1 MSRRAV
7 IGAEPR
13 IAAQPSE
20 EGLSVGQLMSA
31 ARASLLN
38 SLDAELERFGLN
50 STHFLVLKHLGEGA
64 ARSAADLCRLNR
76 YDTGAMTRILDRLEE
91 KGLVRRERGR
101 EDRRVVFLRLAPA
114 GRALLPRLLAAGT
127 RVIELGW
134 VPANYPQTS
143 RGRTTAGRCWWPW
156 FLRCYLV
163 WAAYSTVTFKRSIS
177 IWPTIAAGSS
187 PKT

>member
-1 MSRRAV
+1 MSRRVV

-13 IAAQPSE
+13 IAPQPSE

-64 ARSAADLCRLNR
+64 ARSAADLCRINR

-127 RVIELGW
+127 RVIDAHLAGF
-134 VPANYPQTS
+134 S
-143 RGRTTAGRCWWPW
+143 TAEIEA
-156 FLRCYLV
+156 FKHYLHRMIDNGQ
-163 WAAYSTVTFKRSIS
+163 SQ
-177 IWPTIAAGSS
+177 AGDQASGGK
-187 PKT
+187 P

>member
-114 GRALLPRLLAAGT
+114 GRALLPRLLATGT
-127 RVIELGW
+127 RIIDAHLAGFSPAEIE
-134 VPANYPQTS
+134 A
-143 RGRTTAGRCWWPW
+143 
-156 FLRCYLV
+156 FKHYLHRMIDNGQSQEGHQ
-163 WAAYSTVTFKRSIS
+163 ASGGK
-177 IWPTIAAGSS
+177 P
-187 PKT
+187 

>member
-1 MSRRAV
+1 MSRRVPLPAD
-7 IGAEPR
+7 PR
-13 IAAQPSE
+13 PSGRLPGE
-20 EGLSVGQLMSA
+20 DLSVGQLMSC
-31 ARASLLN
+31 ARASLLHR
-38 SLDAELERFGLN
+38 LDGELERFGLN

-127 RVIELGW
+127 RVIEAHLAGFT
-134 VPANYPQTS
+134 AAEIEAFKGYLHRMIDNGHS
-143 RGRTTAGRCWWPW
+143 REDNPSTGGR
-156 FLRCYLV
+156 
-163 WAAYSTVTFKRSIS
+163 S
-177 IWPTIAAGSS
+177 
-187 PKT
+187 